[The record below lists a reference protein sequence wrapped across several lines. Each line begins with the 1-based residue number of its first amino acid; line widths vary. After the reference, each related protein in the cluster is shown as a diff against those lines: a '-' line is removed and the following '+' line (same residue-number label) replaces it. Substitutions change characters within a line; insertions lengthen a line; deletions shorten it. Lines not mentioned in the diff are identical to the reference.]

1 MLNYE
6 TYIFSTRYGFFFYLP
21 VHAGVKKFLK
31 KRDVITGLIFIYS
44 VLWTCGRLWLGR
56 TNGFFLNLENPNLIF
71 FF

>member
-1 MLNYE
+1 
-6 TYIFSTRYGFFFYLP
+6 
-21 VHAGVKKFLK
+21 LK

>member
-1 MLNYE
+1 MVLGQKD
-6 TYIFSTRYGFFFYLP
+6 SAR
-21 VHAGVKKFLK
+21 AGVKKFLK